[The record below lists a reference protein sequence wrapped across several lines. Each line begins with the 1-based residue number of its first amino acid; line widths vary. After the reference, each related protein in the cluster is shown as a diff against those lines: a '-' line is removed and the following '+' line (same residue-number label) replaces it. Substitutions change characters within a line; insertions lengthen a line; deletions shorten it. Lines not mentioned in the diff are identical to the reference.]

1 MKATFIIGLVSGVV
15 AGVILGILYA
25 PDTGVETRR
34 KIAEKGGEL
43 SDGIKN
49 RFHKFGEFVSEKLD
63 STKGVY
69 SQFIRMGKANA

>member
-49 RFHKFGEFVSEKLD
+49 RFHQFGEFVSEKLD

-69 SQFIRMGKANA
+69 SQFIRVGKANA

>member
-1 MKATFIIGLVSGVV
+1 MKATFVIGVLSGVV

-34 KIAEKGGEL
+34 KIAEKSGEL
-43 SDGIKN
+43 TDELKN
-49 RFHKFGEFVSEKLD
+49 RFNQFGEFVSEKLD

-69 SQFIRMGKANA
+69 RQFIRMGKANV